1 MIGGCAQR
9 TGVSE
14 RGREKEICLIVTL
27 FHIAVNIDYI
37 LGLLEDYW
45 GSVTETKFRD
55 VKKKKIFLN
64 ISLVHLTLTLFSI
77 VCILLFMGKAESA

>member
-1 MIGGCAQR
+1 M
-9 TGVSE
+9 SE

-55 VKKKKIFLN
+55 VKK
-64 ISLVHLTLTLFSI
+64 
-77 VCILLFMGKAESA
+77 